1 MCKYYFFLIFLFIKT
16 LIYSE
21 GYSQKCKNLCHYC
34 CDFYFCK
41 KIFHPNSPEHIL
53 INTLE
58 GENNCPIEGENDCS
72 VCLDKI
78 NDSDIEFVC
87 GQNTKHFCHVDCFLN
102 TFLHNDAFLFFN
114 NEEIS
119 CPFCK
124 KNNIPIV
131 RLENFILNNSKFNTN
146 EKLNEIKKLLAKKKE
161 NNTKE
166 EIQEQSLENL
176 KKEYQELN
184 KCCQDESI
192 INELGKNFKGILCKP
207 CPCCNIT
214 IYKET
219 GTCNAIRCPNCKCY
233 FCWLCG
239 WFSFNQTNGGH
250 AHFNF
255 FDCVKKDEHL
265 LYKNEYLA
273 TYYGWNY
280 LFGKQEYI
288 KPRFFKVVEN
298 DKYWG
303 TEKCEEYLNYKDKI
317 TEERYEIETYMTDY
331 SSSYVP
337 SFLVPE
343 NNDPN
348 ISPKIYR
355 WDSSLEK
362 IKFSHKVS
370 ILKKLFSFIKK
381 IF

>member
-21 GYSQKCKNLCHYC
+21 GCSQKCKNLCHYC

-41 KIFHPNSPEHIL
+41 KIFHPKSPKYIL

-58 GENNCPIEGENDCS
+58 EENNCPIEEENDCSGEGENDCS

-78 NDSDIEFVC
+78 NDSGIEFVC
-87 GQNTKHFCHVDCFLN
+87 GQNTKHFCHVDCFFD
-102 TFLHNDAFLFFN
+102 TFLNNDDFIFFN
-114 NEEIS
+114 NKEIL

-124 KNNIPIV
+124 KNYIPIV
-131 RLENFILNNSKFNTN
+131 RLENFFLNNSKFSTN
-146 EKLNEIKKLLAKKKE
+146 EKLNKIKNLWTKKKY
-161 NNTKE
+161 KE
-166 EIQEQSLENL
+166 EIQEQSLEDL

-184 KCCQDESI
+184 KDCQDGI
-192 INELGKNFKGILCKP
+192 ILYKP
-207 CPCCNIT
+207 CPCCNTT
-214 IYKET
+214 ICKVT
-219 GTCNAIRCPNCKCY
+219 GTCNAIHCENCKCS

-250 AHFNF
+250 EHFYF
-255 FDCVKKDEHL
+255 LDCVIKKEYL
-265 LYKNEYLA
+265 LYNNEDLA

-280 LFGKQEYI
+280 LFGEQKYI

-298 DKYWG
+298 DEYWG
-303 TEKCEEYLNYKDKI
+303 TEKCKEYLNYKEKI
-317 TEERYEIETYMTDY
+317 TEERYKIETYMTDY
-331 SSSYVP
+331 SSSCLP

-343 NNDPN
+343 NKDPN

-355 WDSSLEK
+355 WDSSLKK
-362 IKFSHKVS
+362 IKF
-370 ILKKLFSFIKK
+370 L
-381 IF
+381 

>member
-16 LIYSE
+16 LIYSK

-34 CDFYFCK
+34 CDFCFCK
-41 KIFHPNSPEHIL
+41 KIFHPNSPKHIL
-53 INTLE
+53 ISTLKEENNYSVE
-58 GENNCPIEGENDCS
+58 GENNCPI
-72 VCLDKI
+72 CLYKTT
-78 NDSDIEFVC
+78 DSDIEFVC

-102 TFLHNDAFLFFN
+102 TFLHNNDFIFFN
-114 NEEIS
+114 NKEML

-124 KNNIPIV
+124 KNNIPIAS
-131 RLENFILNNSKFNTN
+131 LEHFFLNNSKFSTN
-146 EKLNEIKKLLAKKKE
+146 EKLNEIKNLLTKKKY
-161 NNTKE
+161 KE
-166 EIQEQSLENL
+166 EIQEQSLEDL

-184 KCCQDESI
+184 KCCQDGSI
-192 INELGKNFKGILCKP
+192 INELNKNFKEYEEGIILYKP

-219 GTCNAIRCPNCKCY
+219 GTCNAIHCENCKCY

-250 AHFNF
+250 AHFDF
-255 FDCVKKDEHL
+255 LDCVIKKKHL
-265 LYKNEYLA
+265 LFNNENLA

-280 LFGKQEYI
+280 LFGEQKYI

-298 DKYWG
+298 DEYWG
-303 TEKCEEYLNYKDKI
+303 TEECEEYMKYKEKI
-317 TEERYEIETYMTDY
+317 TEEKYEIETYMTDY

-355 WDSSLEK
+355 WDSSL
-362 IKFSHKVS
+362 
-370 ILKKLFSFIKK
+370 KK
-381 IF
+381 

>member
-41 KIFHPNSPEHIL
+41 KILHPNSTKYIL

-58 GENNCPIEGENDCS
+58 GENNYHVEGENNCP

-78 NDSDIEFVC
+78 NDSGIEFVC
-87 GQNTKHFCHVDCFLN
+87 GQNTKHFCHVDCFFD
-102 TFLHNDAFLFFN
+102 TFLNNDDFIFFN
-114 NEEIS
+114 NKEIL

-124 KNNIPIV
+124 KNYIPIV
-131 RLENFILNNSKFNTN
+131 RLENFFLNNSKFNTN
-146 EKLNEIKKLLAKKKE
+146 EKLNEIKNLLTKKKE

-184 KCCQDESI
+184 KCCQDVSI
-192 INELGKNFKGILCKP
+192 INELEKNFKGILYKP

-219 GTCNAIRCPNCKCY
+219 GTCNAIHCENCKCS

-303 TEKCEEYLNYKDKI
+303 TEKCEEYMKYKEKI

-337 SFLVPE
+337 SHLVAE
-343 NNDPN
+343 NNDPK

-355 WDSSLEK
+355 WDSSL
-362 IKFSHKVS
+362 
-370 ILKKLFSFIKK
+370 KK
-381 IF
+381 

>member
-21 GYSQKCKNLCHYC
+21 GCSQKCKNLCHYC

-58 GENNCPIEGENDCS
+58 GENNCPVEGENKYPVEGENNYPVEGENNCP
-72 VCLDKI
+72 VCLYKV

-146 EKLNEIKKLLAKKKE
+146 VKLNEIKKLLAKKKE

-166 EIQEQSLENL
+166 EIQEQSLEDL

-355 WDSSLEK
+355 WDSSL
-362 IKFSHKVS
+362 
-370 ILKKLFSFIKK
+370 IKK
-381 IF
+381 

>member
-41 KIFHPNSPEHIL
+41 KIFHPNSPKYIL

-58 GENNCPIEGENDCS
+58 GENNCSVEGDNDCS

-78 NDSDIEFVC
+78 NDSIIEFVC
-87 GQNTKHFCHVDCFLN
+87 GQNTKHFCHVDCFFD
-102 TFLHNDAFLFFN
+102 TFLNNNDFIFFN
-114 NEEIS
+114 NKEIS

-131 RLENFILNNSKFNTN
+131 RLENFILNNSKFSTN

-192 INELGKNFKGILCKP
+192 INELGKNFKGILYKP

-219 GTCNAIRCPNCKCY
+219 GTCNAIHCENCKCS

-303 TEKCEEYLNYKDKI
+303 TEKCKEYLKYKEKI
-317 TEERYEIETYMTDY
+317 TEEKIETYMTDY
-331 SSSYVP
+331 KSSYVP

-343 NNDPN
+343 NNDPKV
-348 ISPKIYR
+348 SPKIYR

-370 ILKKLFSFIKK
+370 ILKKLFPFIKK